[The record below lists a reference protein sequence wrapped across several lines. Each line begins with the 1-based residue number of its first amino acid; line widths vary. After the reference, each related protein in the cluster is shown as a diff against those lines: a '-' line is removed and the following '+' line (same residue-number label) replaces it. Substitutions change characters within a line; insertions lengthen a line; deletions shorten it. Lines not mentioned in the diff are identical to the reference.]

1 MKETEVYV
9 EVTWNRGTEVVTMDV
24 GDDSVRM
31 IKEMKGIS
39 YERNRSIC
47 SGKLSYEKRM
57 IVEDLCALIK
67 EEAKAILG
75 VSEDDCCYWK
85 VHTDRK
91 CINER

>member
-31 IKEMKGIS
+31 IKEARRLEK
-39 YERNRSIC
+39 